1 MVLLG
6 AGRTFPAGA
15 DISEFAKG
23 TYASPPDL
31 NQVVHY
37 MDSYT
42 RPLVACIHGTALGG
56 GLETA
61 LGCHWRIGA
70 SSCKIGLP
78 EVHLGI
84 LPGAGGTQRLP
95 RLTGFSKAVEMIVS
109 GRMVGSVEAARL
121 GILDSVFDLPK
132 GFSSEYLENVGID
145 FALSAAVQDTPLV
158 DRVLSARA
166 VPAADGD
173 AEELFQQTLQQV
185 TKSSKGYLAPINIGK
200 CFVSNMSQSDM
211 SQSYCLT
218 LVKAVRAASMSPS
231 FESGME
237 AERALFEELMQGPQA
252 KALQYF
258 FFAERN
264 CSKIPDIPADTAP
277 APVKRTG

>member
-31 NQVVHY
+31 NQVVRY
-37 MDSYT
+37 MDSYA

-70 SSCKIGLP
+70 DSCKVGLP

-95 RLTGFSKAVEMIVS
+95 RLTGFSKAVEIIVS
-109 GRMVGSVEAARL
+109 GRMVGSAEAAQL
-121 GILDSVFDLPK
+121 GILDKVLDFPKVFSLDT
-132 GFSSEYLENVGID
+132 LENAGIE
-145 FALSAAVQDTPLV
+145 FALSAAVQDTPLA
-158 DRVLSARA
+158 DRVLSARS
-166 VPAADGD
+166 VPTADGD
-173 AEELFQQTLQQV
+173 AALLFEQTLQQV
-185 TKSSKGYLAPINIGK
+185 TKSSKGYLAPINIGIFDFLS
-200 CFVSNMSQSDM
+200 CNRIEVTPFILFQSRPCGLRRCPPPSRLGWRRSKPCSRSSCRDHRRKLC
-211 SQSYCLT
+211 STSSLQSEIARKYLT
-218 LVKAVRAASMSPS
+218 SLPT
-231 FESGME
+231 
-237 AERALFEELMQGPQA
+237 LLL
-252 KALQYF
+252 LQ
-258 FFAERN
+258 
-264 CSKIPDIPADTAP
+264 
-277 APVKRTG
+277 